1 MITSLMMLHID
12 IVVVI
17 IVLIIGD
24 GLGVAFFILWKLSK
38 RCGGV
43 AVANG

>member
-1 MITSLMMLHID
+1 MMLHID

-24 GLGVAFFILWKLSK
+24 GLGVAFFIGSCPK
-38 RCGGV
+38 GV
-43 AVANG
+43 AA

>member
-1 MITSLMMLHID
+1 MMLLID

-24 GLGVAFFILWKLSK
+24 GPVAFFILWKLSK

-43 AVANG
+43 EVANG

>member
-1 MITSLMMLHID
+1 MMLPID
-12 IVVVI
+12 IVVII

-24 GLGVAFFILWKLSK
+24 GVAFFILWKLSK